1 MGDPDLRKRIFR
13 RIEHTLGLIKAHI
26 GNAQAPQH
34 IKDGLAV
41 MAKSH
46 CPMVGEVLFNE
57 HMAIEPT
64 HLGNGKHADAAK
76 GAGRYP
82 QHLALCH
89 IATGNPPW
97 PGAGRR

>member
-41 MAKSH
+41 MAKTH
-46 CPMVGEVLFNE
+46 CPLVGEVLLNK

-64 HLGNGKHADAAK
+64 HLRNAKHADAAK
-76 GAGRYP
+76 GAGRY
-82 QHLALCH
+82 
-89 IATGNPPW
+89 
-97 PGAGRR
+97 R

>member
-46 CPMVGEVLFNE
+46 CPMVREVLFLSL
-57 HMAIEPT
+57 I
-64 HLGNGKHADAAK
+64 
-76 GAGRYP
+76 
-82 QHLALCH
+82 H
-89 IATGNPPW
+89 I
-97 PGAGRR
+97 